1 MSRKRLSRATRRK
14 ISIGSR
20 RSKRDIFKKSPGGQ
34 RSSILVQIKRE
45 LLDKP
50 VKSQWRYVGK
60 RKKIL

>member
-34 RSSILVQIKRE
+34 
-45 LLDKP
+45 
-50 VKSQWRYVGK
+50 
-60 RKKIL
+60 